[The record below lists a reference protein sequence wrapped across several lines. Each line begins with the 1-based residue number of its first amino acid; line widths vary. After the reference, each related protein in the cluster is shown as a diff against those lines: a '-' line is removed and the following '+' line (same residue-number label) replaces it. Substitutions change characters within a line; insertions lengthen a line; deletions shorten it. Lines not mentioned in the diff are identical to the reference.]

1 MAWELPP
8 AGPETPP
15 QSSPPTARTARL
27 AGLGG
32 RARWAPFAAGAAV
45 ALAAV
50 ILYGI
55 LAPGSTPLT
64 AQDVKDSIA
73 SALASVT
80 PPPAYSQSVYQAVQ
94 PSLVLIQTK
103 GVAPKGAGND
113 EGGGLGSG
121 VVVNQGG
128 DILTSR
134 HVIHGATSIELTFAD
149 GSKSPGEIVSEQPEL
164 DIAVVHA
171 TTPPATLVPATI
183 GDPRAVQPGSEAYAM
198 GSPFGLYG
206 SITTGVISALDRSFQ
221 MPDGGPLLTGL
232 FQIDAAVN
240 PGNSGGAL
248 TDRDGRVIGIVTAL
262 VNPTKEDVFIG
273 IGLAVPIDVAGSAAG
288 LPPY

>member
-1 MAWELPP
+1 MIGSGGRLHRPTTTRLCDGRGSPSFTRPTDASPVGPDGRGP
-8 AGPETPP
+8 ASGSGTPRWP
-15 QSSPPTARTARL
+15 SARL
-27 AGLGG
+27 G
-32 RARWAPFAAGAAV
+32 PFAAGAAI

-50 ILYGI
+50 VLYGI
-55 LAPGSTPLT
+55 LAPGMPPLT

-80 PPPAYSQSVYQAVQ
+80 PPPAFSQSVYQAVQ

-149 GSKSPGEIVSEQPEL
+149 GSTSPGEIVSEQPQARHRRRPC
-164 DIAVVHA
+164 DD
-171 TTPPATLVPATI
+171 PAPDAGP
-183 GDPRAVQPGSEAYAM
+183 GDPRRSARGPARERGLCHRQP
-198 GSPFGLYG
+198 LR
-206 SITTGVISALDRSFQ
+206 ALRLDQRRCHLRARPLV
-221 MPDGGPLLTGL
+221 PD
-232 FQIDAAVN
+232 A
-240 PGNSGGAL
+240 
-248 TDRDGRVIGIVTAL
+248 RRRRRC
-262 VNPTKEDVFIG
+262 
-273 IGLAVPIDVAGSAAG
+273 
-288 LPPY
+288 